1 MTPAILAQ
9 AILVATI
16 LAQMAFGSYS
26 LVQILVFIIII
37 AAAIAITY
45 VILGQMGVAIP
56 DWVIRIFWI
65 LVLAFVGIAALVF
78 LFRMAGSL

>member
-1 MTPAILAQ
+1 MSIRDHQVMILAQ
-9 AILVATI
+9 FAA
-16 LAQMAFGSYS
+16 GGYS
-26 LVQILVFIIII
+26 LINILVFIIVI

-56 DWVIRIFWI
+56 EWVVRIFWI

-78 LFRMAGSL
+78 LFRMAGTM